1 MALGT
6 HRVGYV
12 HRGFCEQL
20 TPKFRIVPKGF
31 ECLMHCHPTTSDS
44 SHLLEGVFLGV
55 SKPNRNQKLHK
66 FPVFSTWFRIRPRLL
81 LRIRTPDAGSI

>member
-1 MALGT
+1 LGVREKCISIPIALGT

-31 ECLMHCHPTTSDS
+31 ECQGNLQIYI
-44 SHLLEGVFLGV
+44 
-55 SKPNRNQKLHK
+55 N
-66 FPVFSTWFRIRPRLL
+66 
-81 LRIRTPDAGSI
+81 DAAAQYFD